1 MFFALFGFWLS
12 SQNKQFPFEI
22 HAVILVE
29 MIVVFNQWNMYGPT
43 ILFSS

>member
-1 MFFALFGFWLS
+1 MW
-12 SQNKQFPFEI
+12 SQNMQLLFVL
-22 HAVILVE
+22 HAVIVVE